1 LRWEIGSFHKILK
14 SGCQAE
20 RSKLRTAERF
30 VNLLAMSCILSWR
43 IFWLTMLNRAG
54 DAPPG
59 NTVIWRGTP
68 GHDAFAAFVK
78 DHNAVAPDDQGVIL
92 SVVAHYCDAAMF
104 EQLHAVAKAAKA
116 ESELRRYYSAL
127 MSVQDSGLAQ
137 QAAPFKLAEKQ
148 TLLPAAARST

>member
-1 LRWEIGSFHKILK
+1 LKELLPAYLALASSMGADLDTRAWELI
-14 SGCQAE
+14 A
-20 RSKLRTAERF
+20 A
-30 VNLLAMSCILSWR
+30 
-43 IFWLTMLNRAG
+43 
-54 DAPPG
+54 APEM
-59 NTVIWRGTP
+59 VEFDERGTP
-68 GHDAFAAFVK
+68 GHDALAAFVK

-116 ESELRRYYSAL
+116 ESELRRHYSAL